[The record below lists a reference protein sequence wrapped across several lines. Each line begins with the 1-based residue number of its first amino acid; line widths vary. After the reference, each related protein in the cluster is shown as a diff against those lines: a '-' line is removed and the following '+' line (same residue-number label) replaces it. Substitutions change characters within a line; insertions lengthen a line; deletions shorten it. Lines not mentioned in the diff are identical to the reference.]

1 MINSKLNQ
9 IFEKLDKWVSVHG
22 TGNYVHKNFY
32 ENPDNNYNLSENFGI
47 QQVRQEIFNFSKEIL
62 KRKNRG
68 ICAEI
73 GLGFY
78 GSTHFLWRH
87 IFKKVITIEYQM
99 DRIFAFRENLNKFY
113 LKPALNDNKSKFV
126 FGKSSDPASIKK
138 LFNILGNK
146 KLDMLFID
154 GDHNFEG
161 VYADYHIYSS
171 FVKRGG
177 IIAFHDCL
185 NNISGKGVYKFIK
198 EIQKT
203 NNKIKFKKIVHS
215 KSLGIAYIIK

>member
-1 MINSKLNQ
+1 MKSLKL
-9 IFEKLDKWVSVHG
+9 FCCLL
-22 TGNYVHKNFY
+22 F
-32 ENPDNNYNLSENFGI
+32 LSY
-47 QQVRQEIFNFSKEIL
+47 SL
-62 KRKNRG
+62 KS
-68 ICAEI
+68 
-73 GLGFY
+73 Y
-78 GSTHFLWRH
+78 
-87 IFKKVITIEYQM
+87 
-99 DRIFAFRENLNKFY
+99 
-113 LKPALNDNKSKFV
+113 
-126 FGKSSDPASIKK
+126 AS

-171 FVKRGG
+171 FVKKGG

-185 NNISGKGVYKFIK
+185 NNISGKGVFKFIK

>member
-1 MINSKLNQ
+1 MSNLELNR
-9 IFEKLDKWVSVHG
+9 IFEKLDKWVSTNG
-22 TGNYVHKNFY
+22 TGNYVNKDFY
-32 ENPDNNYNLSENFGI
+32 ENADDNYNLTENVGI
-47 QQVRQEIFNFSKEIL
+47 QQVREEILNFSKEIL

-113 LKPALNDNKSKFV
+113 SKPILNDNKSKFI
-126 FGKSSDPASIKK
+126 FGKSNETNSIKK
-138 LFNILGNK
+138 LFHILGDK

-154 GDHNFEG
+154 GDHSFEG

-171 FVKRGG
+171 FVKKGG

-185 NNISGKGVYKFIK
+185 NNISGEGVFKFIK
-198 EIQKT
+198 EIQKS
-203 NNKIKFKKIVHS
+203 NSKIKFNKIVHS
-215 KSLGIAYIIK
+215 RSLGIAYIIK